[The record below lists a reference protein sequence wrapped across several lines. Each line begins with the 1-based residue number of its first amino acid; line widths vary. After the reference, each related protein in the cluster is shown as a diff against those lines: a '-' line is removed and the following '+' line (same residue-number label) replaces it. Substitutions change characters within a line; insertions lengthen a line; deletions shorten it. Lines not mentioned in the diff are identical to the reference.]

1 MRPLGG
7 HHSGYNFPAQVPG
20 QYFGQMPGLNS
31 GGAPGHYGPPYGQYS
46 EFPGA
51 GQFGQQPPPTDPPLY
66 GSPRY
71 NEIQPS
77 VPIKSRDEIKSES
90 KKGVLSETNILLI
103 GIGAIFVAVVV
114 IIGAVICIKKSIK
127 RRTESNVYNFPSKST
142 YRNKPV

>member
-7 HHSGYNFPAQVPG
+7 HHSGHNFPVQVPG
-20 QYFGQMPGLNS
+20 QYFGQVPGQ
-31 GGAPGHYGPPYGQYS
+31 YGPPYGQYS

-90 KKGVLSETNILLI
+90 KGVLSETSILLI
-103 GIGAIFVAVVV
+103 GIGAIFVAVVA
-114 IIGAVICIKKSIK
+114 IIGAVIYIKKSIK

>member
-7 HHSGYNFPAQVPG
+7 HHSGHNFPVQVPG
-20 QYFGQMPGLNS
+20 QYFGQVS
-31 GGAPGHYGPPYGQYS
+31 GQYGPPYGQYS

-90 KKGVLSETNILLI
+90 KGVLSDTSILLI
-103 GIGAIFVAVVV
+103 GIGAIILAVVT